1 LAAPPLI
8 LASESPRRR
17 SWLEAVRI
25 PFEAIAPQVDETPL
39 LGEDPL
45 GMVARLSRGK
55 ALSVA
60 AGRPGRWVLAADTIV
75 VVDGR
80 VLGKPA
86 DEGDAIA
93 MLRLIQGRGHLVH
106 TGVCLAADGAARQ
119 FTDTAEVTM
128 RPLTPEQIRWYVST
142 GEPMDK
148 AGAYAAQ
155 GIAALFIERI
165 DGSFST
171 VMGLPV
177 ERLGGLFFELGLME
191 SWYGFGAGAAAPI

>member
-1 LAAPPLI
+1 LTAPPLI
-8 LASESPRRR
+8 LASESPRRK

-25 PFEAIAPQVDETPL
+25 PFEVMAPQMDETPL
-39 LGEDPL
+39 AGEDPKE
-45 GMVARLSRGK
+45 MVARLSKGK

-60 AGRPGRWVLAADTIV
+60 AKCLGRWVLAADTTV

-80 VLGKPA
+80 ILGKPS
-86 DEGDAIA
+86 DEGDAVA
-93 MLRLIQGRGHLVH
+93 MLRLIQGRRHLVY
-106 TGVCLAADGAARQ
+106 TGVCLARDGDIHQ
-119 FTDTAEVTM
+119 FTDTAEVTI
-128 RPLTPEQIRWYVST
+128 RPLSQGQIRMYVAT

-155 GIAALFIERI
+155 GMAALFIERI

-177 ERLGGLFFELGLME
+177 ERLGGLLFELGLME
-191 SWYGFGAGAAAPI
+191 SWYNFGK